1 MRTIIALLLIAVLSP
16 LQAQTGSAP
25 QPSSP
30 AAGDQ
35 SSCADKNSKKKDK
48 KKKKKK
54 EKKDEKDD
62 ALDTSL
68 FSAAVAN
75 SVLGDLRD
83 GLEGHMQRLTLSVFD
98 ADKMD
103 GYLSFEDQIQALFDR
118 YEGFRVHF
126 RIAQTSIEGARGVVL
141 ADFEMEETPRG
152 AAAPPI
158 RRHDQMRFELERGRK
173 GWKIVDFRPR
183 SFFS

>member
-1 MRTIIALLLIAVLSP
+1 MRTVIALLLIAVLSP

-25 QPSSP
+25 QSTAP

-35 SSCADKNSKKKDK
+35 SSTADKNSKKKDK
-48 KKKKKK
+48 KKKKKN
-54 EKKDEKDD
+54 KKQEKDD
-62 ALDTSL
+62 ALDAGV

-98 ADKMD
+98 GDKMD

-141 ADFEMEETPRG
+141 ADFEMEEIPRG

-158 RRHDQMRFELERGRK
+158 RRHDQIRFELERGHK